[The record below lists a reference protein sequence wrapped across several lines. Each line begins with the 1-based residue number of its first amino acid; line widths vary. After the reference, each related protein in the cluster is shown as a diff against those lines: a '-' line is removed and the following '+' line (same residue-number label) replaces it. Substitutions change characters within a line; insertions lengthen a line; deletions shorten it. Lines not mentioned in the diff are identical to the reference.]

1 MLERGD
7 AVAYSWRGRYDRLRL
22 NSSRWFSKL
31 PGASYGRAIGV
42 FPARDDVVR
51 YLEGYAERHELDVRV
66 RTRAERIDRDGDGF
80 VVRTSAGD
88 VAADH
93 VVVATG
99 YARAGRIP
107 AWPGRERFG
116 GTLQHAADYRN
127 PAPFRDREVL
137 VVGAGCSG
145 MEIAYD
151 VARAG
156 RAASGS
162 RSARRRTSS
171 CARRSGPRSRG
182 RWRSCRRAAPTRSR
196 GSSGAR
202 SSATS
207 APYGLPV
214 PEEGVF
220 SRLRRLSV
228 APAIVD
234 HEWIDAI
241 KDGRVEVVA
250 GVEALDESGVSLADG
265 TRVEP
270 DAVVAAT
277 GYSCDLE
284 SLVGHLDVLDG
295 RGVPRVHG
303 GEAAAPGL
311 RFVGYYPRPAQLGYL
326 GGEAKV
332 AARGIAAEA
341 VGDGAGRVAA
351 LARGAPWR
359 ARSGVGR
366 TRVGVGDA
374 RGRAAGR
381 AAHPSPRRPAPAT
394 ARGSRRPPSC

>member
-1 MLERGD
+1 MSEGRAVIIGAGPSGLATAVALARRGIPSVVLERGD
-7 AVAYSWRGRYDRLRL
+7 AVAFSWRGRYDRLRL
-22 NSSRWFSKL
+22 NSSRWFSAL
-31 PGASYGRAIGV
+31 PGARYGRASGA

-51 YLEGYAERHELDVRV
+51 YLEGYAERHELDVRL
-66 RTRAERIDRDGDGF
+66 RTGAERIDRDGDGF

-88 VAADH
+88 IAADH

-116 GTLQHAADYRN
+116 GTLLHAADYRN

-151 VARAG
+151 VATG
-156 RAASGS
+156 G
-162 RSARRRTSS
+162 ARRVRLAVRTPPNILVRSPVGPVF
-171 CARRSGPRSRG
+171 ARALAKLPPRP
-182 RWRSCRRAAPTRSR
+182 ADAV
-196 GSSGAR
+196 AR
-202 SSATS
+202 FVRHKELGDLSA
-207 APYGLPV
+207 YGLPV

-250 GVEALDESGVSLADG
+250 GVEALDESGVALADG
-265 TRVEP
+265 ARVEP
-270 DAVVAAT
+270 DAVIAAT

-303 GEAAAPGL
+303 GEAVAPGL

-326 GGEAKV
+326 GAEAKV
-332 AARGIAAEA
+332 AARGIVTERGALAPA
-341 VGDGAGRVAA
+341 VPMLRRVAA
-351 LARGAPWR
+351 AARA
-359 ARSGVGR
+359 
-366 TRVGVGDA
+366 
-374 RGRAAGR
+374 
-381 AAHPSPRRPAPAT
+381 
-394 ARGSRRPPSC
+394 